1 MKRSFITALIAAA
14 ALPVFAQS
22 KISGEGLAF
31 IENYRQE
38 RLLTQRPNSA
48 APEEIPTISV
58 LAMYAP
64 GYSADDLTAAGYEV
78 VTDYGIS
85 ASVSLKIDEV
95 EEFAALDAVGSL
107 TLGGEK
113 KLKLDFTR
121 SNSGVDEAHNGILIS
136 GATHKFTGKGVVTGI
151 MDTGLE
157 PNHVNFIDSDGRSRI
172 ERLWVYS
179 SSLPSNKKT
188 YEPSTMA
195 NCECDTESE
204 SHATHVTGIMAGSYK
219 GIGKYAYT
227 TGPDASATLIQR
239 NNQPIPY
246 YGIATDATLAL
257 SVGQLYDNNI
267 LDGVQNIINYAE
279 SMGMPAVINLS
290 LGTND
295 GPHDG
300 TDQFTATLNSLGK
313 NAIIC
318 VSSGNEGDLNM
329 SVTRT
334 LTENE
339 TEIKTFLLPATE
351 YNVSTISGPIDI
363 WASDNQPFT
372 VTLSTYRIIDGAT
385 TSVVTASTSG
395 STAFTAKGG
404 LKSGRGTLTMGVNAL
419 NKRFNGRIALSQAL
433 EPLSS
438 GYRVMIS
445 VKGKPGQKINM
456 YYAGYGHFS
465 AASTEG
471 FIDGTPDESIN
482 SNSIGENLI
491 SVGSYTTR
499 KYFGHLNSNYA
510 YALSG
515 GTPGDI
521 SEFSS
526 YGTAPDG
533 SVLPHILAPGATII
547 SSFNRYYVES
557 VYGTYYGQSPSAMTG
572 SAVNGSATDYWGAMD
587 GTSMA
592 APCVSGIVALWLE
605 ADPTLTVSDIKKI
618 MAETSR
624 SDSWTAARPESSLY
638 GKIDAAAGL
647 RYILQQNASIGSI
660 NEDAENLM
668 VIEAVADGYEVT
680 FGNETGF
687 RLNLVDLQ
695 GRNVASTVADGA
707 TARIST
713 EGLLPGIYL
722 MNIQGDR
729 AKATRK
735 IAIR

>member
-1 MKRSFITALIAAA
+1 MNRYFITSLIAAA
-14 ALPVFAQS
+14 SLPLLAQS

-38 RLLTQRPNSA
+38 RLISQRLNST

-85 ASVSLKIDEV
+85 ASVSLKIDEI
-95 EEFAALDAVGSL
+95 EEFASLEAVGSL

-121 SNSGVDEAHNGILIS
+121 SDSGVDEAHNGIRIS
-136 GATHKFTGKGVVTGI
+136 GVTHKFTGKGVVTGI

-172 ERLWVYS
+172 ERLWVYTG
-179 SSLPSNKKT
+179 SLPSNKKS
-188 YEPSTMA
+188 YEASTIA

-219 GIGKYAYT
+219 GNGRYAYT
-227 TGPDASATLIQR
+227 TKPDETANLIKR
-239 NNQPIPY
+239 NNNPIPY

-300 TDQFTATLNSLGK
+300 SDQFTSTLNSLGK

-318 VSSGNEGDLNM
+318 VSSGNEGEFNM
-329 SVTRT
+329 SLSRT
-334 LTENE
+334 LSDNE
-339 TEIKTFLLPATE
+339 TEFKTFILPATE
-351 YNVSTISGPIDI
+351 YNIQNISGPIDI
-363 WASDNQPFT
+363 WASDDRPFT
-372 VTLSTYRIIDGAT
+372 VTLSTYRIMDGAV
-385 TSVVTASTSG
+385 SSIVTGSTSG

-404 LKSGRGTLTMGVNAL
+404 LKSGRGTLTMGVNSR
-419 NKRFNGRIALSQAL
+419 NRRFNGRIALSQAI
-433 EPLSS
+433 ETLSS

-456 YYAGYGHFS
+456 YYAGYGNFS
-465 AASTEG
+465 AANTEG
-471 FIDGTPDESIN
+471 FIDGNPDESIN
-482 SNSIGENLI
+482 SNSIGDNLI
-491 SVGSYTTR
+491 SVGSYNTR
-499 KYFGHLNSNYA
+499 KYFGRLDSDYA

-515 GTPGDI
+515 GTPGEI

-547 SSFNRYYVES
+547 SSFNRYYVEG
-557 VYGTYYGQSPSAMTG
+557 VYGSLYGQSPTAMTG
-572 SAVNGSATDYWGAMD
+572 SAANGSATDYWGTMD

-605 ADPTLTVSDIKKI
+605 ADPTLTVSDIKNI

-624 SDSWTAARPESSLY
+624 NDSWTAARPETSLY

-647 RYILQQNASIGSI
+647 KYILQQNASIGSI
-660 NEDAENLM
+660 NDDAENMM

-695 GRNVASTVADGA
+695 GRNVASTVAEGA

-713 EGLLPGIYL
+713 EGLLPGVYL